1 MEFSLANVSLKLKS
15 MFAGPLTQNRN
26 FMLLFSAQL
35 ISLVGS
41 GLTTIGLAL
50 FAHQIVEGSSAA
62 VVIGNALMLR
72 ILAFLM
78 FSQFAGILADRVNR
92 KYMLIIADIVRLGLL
107 ALFPFIDNVWQ
118 IYTMIFLINA
128 ATAFFTP
135 TFDSTLPEIAGREHY
150 VKALS
155 FSRVAVD
162 LEAILAPAIAG
173 LVFALLGLKWLFWLD
188 SLSYLLS
195 AVLVFSTVLPYK
207 KTIVAKFSPTSLFQE
222 LSFGTKILLREAS
235 LKRALLLSFAEA
247 LAGAAAIVATVVY
260 IKDVLLL
267 SETSFVLVMAGL
279 GLGSTITALVLGK
292 LTGRYESLAN
302 NDLELHGRRHRW
314 TEQALL
320 IGGVVLGLMLLPGFL
335 KPGLAIFAILW
346 FLNGA
351 GQVLIA
357 ISSTSLLAEHTG
369 ESERGRGYA
378 AHFAWTHAFWLITYP
393 AIGHGVARFGVP
405 WTFTLA
411 GVICL
416 IIATVSFLSLK
427 KTSDHQH

>member
-1 MEFSLANVSLKLKS
+1 MANVYVNFKA
-15 MFAGPLTQNRN
+15 MFARPLMQNRN

-50 FAHQIVEGSSAA
+50 FAHQLAEGSSAA

-92 KYMLIIADIVRLGLL
+92 KTILIIADIVRLGLL
-107 ALFPFIDNVWQ
+107 ALFPFIDSIWQ
-118 IYTMIFLINA
+118 IYLMIFLINA

-135 TFDSTLPEIAGREHY
+135 TFDATLPDIAGREHY

-162 LEAILAPAIAG
+162 LEAILAPAMAG

-195 AVLVFSTVLPYK
+195 AILVFATVLPHK
-207 KTIVAKFSPTSLFQE
+207 EKIVAKLSLASLFQE
-222 LSFGTKILLREAS
+222 LGYGTKILFREAS

-267 SETSFVLVMAGL
+267 SETSFVMVMAGL
-279 GLGSTITALVLGK
+279 GLGSTITAIVLGK

-302 NDLELHGRRHRW
+302 TDLELHGRRHRW
-314 TEQALL
+314 TEQALI
-320 IGGVVLGLMLLPGFL
+320 IGGIVLGLMLLPGYL
-335 KPGLAIFAILW
+335 KPGLAVFAILW

-357 ISSTSLLAEHTG
+357 ISSTSLLAEHTS

-393 AIGHGVARFGVP
+393 AIGHGVAKLGVP

-411 GVICL
+411 GVVCL
-416 IIATVSFLSLK
+416 IISAIAFLSFK

>member
-1 MEFSLANVSLKLKS
+1 MANVYVNFKA
-15 MFAGPLTQNRN
+15 MFASPLMQNRN
-26 FMLLFSAQL
+26 FVLLFSAQL

-50 FAHQIVEGSSAA
+50 FAHQLAEGSSAA

-92 KYMLIIADIVRLGLL
+92 KTILIIADIVRLGLL
-107 ALFPFIDNVWQ
+107 ALFPFIDSIWQ
-118 IYTMIFLINA
+118 IYLMIFLINA

-135 TFDSTLPEIAGREHY
+135 TFDATLPDIAGREHY

-162 LEAILAPAIAG
+162 LEAILAPAMAG

-195 AVLVFSTVLPYK
+195 AILVFATVLPHK
-207 KTIVAKFSPTSLFQE
+207 EKIVAKLSLASLFQE
-222 LSFGTKILLREAS
+222 LGYGTKILFREAS

-267 SETSFVLVMAGL
+267 SETSFVMVMAGL
-279 GLGSTITALVLGK
+279 GLGSTITAIVLGK

-302 NDLELHGRRHRW
+302 TDLELHGRRHRW
-314 TEQALL
+314 TEQALI
-320 IGGVVLGLMLLPGFL
+320 IGGIVLGLMLLPGYL
-335 KPGLAIFAILW
+335 KPGLAVFAILW

-357 ISSTSLLAEHTG
+357 ISSTSLLAEHTS

-393 AIGHGVARFGVP
+393 AIGHGVAKLGVP

-411 GVICL
+411 GVVCL
-416 IIATVSFLSLK
+416 IISAIAFLSFK

>member
-1 MEFSLANVSLKLKS
+1 MNILKS
-15 MFAGPLTQNRN
+15 VFANPLTQNPN

-50 FAHQIVEGSSAA
+50 FAHQLVEGSSAA
-62 VVIGNALMLR
+62 IVIGNALMLR

-92 KYMLIIADIVRLGLL
+92 KTILIVADVVRLALL
-107 ALFPFIDNVWQ
+107 ALFPFIDSIWQ
-118 IYTMIFLINA
+118 IYLMIFLINA

-135 TFDSTLPEIAGREHY
+135 TFDATLPDIAGRKHY
-150 VKALS
+150 VRALS
-155 FSRVAVD
+155 LSRVAVD

-195 AVLVFSTVLPYK
+195 AILVFVTVLPFK
-207 KTIVAKFSPTSLFQE
+207 EKIIAKISFATLFQE
-222 LSFGTKILLREAS
+222 LSVGTKILFREAS

-247 LAGAAAIVATVVY
+247 LAGAAAIVATVIY
-260 IKDVLLL
+260 IKDLLLL
-267 SETSFVLVMAGL
+267 SETSFVMVMAAL
-279 GLGSTITALVLGK
+279 GLGSAITALVLGK

-302 NDLELHGRRHRW
+302 SHLELHGRRHRW
-314 TEQALL
+314 TEKALL
-320 IGGVVLGLMLLPGFL
+320 LGGTLLGLLLLPGFL
-335 KPGLAIFAILW
+335 MPGLAIFAILW

-357 ISSTSLLAEHTG
+357 ISSTTLLAEHTS
-369 ESERGRGYA
+369 EDERGRAYA

-393 AIGHGVARFGVP
+393 AIGFGVAKLGVP

-411 GVICL
+411 GVVCL
-416 IIATVSFLSLK
+416 IIAMIGFFTLK
-427 KTSDHQH
+427 SNPDHRH

>member
-1 MEFSLANVSLKLKS
+1 MNVLKS
-15 MFAGPLTQNRN
+15 MFANPLTQNRN

-50 FAHQIVEGSSAA
+50 FAHQLVEGSSAA
-62 VVIGNALMLR
+62 IVIGNALMLR

-78 FSQFAGILADRVNR
+78 FSQFVGILADRVNR
-92 KYMLIIADIVRLGLL
+92 KTMLITADIVRLALL
-107 ALFPFIDNVWQ
+107 ALFPFIDSVWQ
-118 IYTMIFLINA
+118 IYLMIFLINA

-135 TFDSTLPEIAGREHY
+135 TFEATLPDIAGREHY

-155 FSRVAVD
+155 LSRVAVD

-195 AVLVFSTVLPYK
+195 AILVFTTVLPFK
-207 KTIVAKFSPTSLFQE
+207 NKIIAKISFLTLFQE
-222 LSFGTKILLREAS
+222 LSVGTKILFREAS

-247 LAGAAAIVATVVY
+247 LAGAAAIVATVIY
-260 IKDVLLL
+260 IKDLLLL
-267 SETSFVLVMAGL
+267 SETSFVMVMAAL
-279 GLGSTITALVLGK
+279 GLGSAITALVLGK

-302 NDLELHGRRHRW
+302 SHFELHGRRHRW
-314 TEQALL
+314 TEKALL
-320 IGGVVLGLMLLPGFL
+320 IGGIVLGLILLPGFL
-335 KPGLAIFAILW
+335 MPELNIFATLW

-357 ISSTSLLAEHTG
+357 ISSTTLLAEHTA
-369 ESERGRGYA
+369 EYERGRAYA

-393 AIGHGVARFGVP
+393 AIGYGVAKLGVP
-405 WTFTLA
+405 WIL
-411 GVICL
+411 L
-416 IIATVSFLSLK
+416 
-427 KTSDHQH
+427 

>member
-1 MEFSLANVSLKLKS
+1 
-15 MFAGPLTQNRN
+15 
-26 FMLLFSAQL
+26 
-35 ISLVGS
+35 
-41 GLTTIGLAL
+41 
-50 FAHQIVEGSSAA
+50 
-62 VVIGNALMLR
+62 LMLR

-222 LSFGTKILLREAS
+222 LSFGTKILFSEAS